1 MTGKKAREEVKAFEE
16 ALAGQSRAERYL
28 LRLYVTGT
36 TPRSAKAIRNIRA
49 ICEEKLHGRYD
60 LEVIDIYQ
68 QPELASR
75 AQIVVAPTLVKR
87 LPLPV
92 RRLIGDLSNI
102 ERVLVGLD
110 LVPRQPP
117 GGDRAP

>member
-1 MTGKKAREEVKAFEE
+1 MTGKQPRNEAKVIEE
-16 ALAGQSRAERYL
+16 ALAGQSRAERHL

-36 TPRSAKAIRNIRA
+36 TPRSVKAIRNIRA
-49 ICEEKLHGRYD
+49 VCEEKLHGRYD

-75 AQIVVAPTLVKR
+75 AQIVVAPTLIKR

-92 RRLIGDLSNI
+92 RRLIGDLSKL
-102 ERVLVGLD
+102 ERVLAGLD
-110 LVPRQPP
+110 LVPRQPL

>member
-1 MTGKKAREEVKAFEE
+1 MTGKKPRNEAKVLEE

-36 TPRSAKAIRNIRA
+36 TPRSVKAIRNIRA
-49 ICEEKLHGRYD
+49 VCEEKLHGRYD

-75 AQIVVAPTLVKR
+75 AQIVVAPTLIKR

-92 RRLIGDLSNI
+92 RRLIGDLSKL

-110 LVPRQPP
+110 LVPRQPL
-117 GGDRAP
+117 GGDLAP

>member
-1 MTGKKAREEVKAFEE
+1 MKEKKPRDEAKVFEE

-49 ICEEKLHGRYD
+49 VCEEKLHGRYD

-92 RRLIGDLSNI
+92 RRLIGDLSNL

-110 LVPRQPP
+110 LVARQTP

>member
-1 MTGKKAREEVKAFEE
+1 MTGKQPRNEAKVIEE

-36 TPRSAKAIRNIRA
+36 TPRSVKAIRNIRA
-49 ICEEKLHGRYD
+49 VCEEKLHGRYD

-75 AQIVVAPTLVKR
+75 AQIVVAPTLIKR

-92 RRLIGDLSNI
+92 RRLIGDLSKL

-110 LVPRQPP
+110 LVPRQPL